1 MRSGARWL
9 MAVVCLLFMLGGCSK
24 DEEETRSEGSV
35 SPSARGVEV
44 EQAGYKPITVKNGG
58 TILGRVTIK
67 GEWKRINIP
76 VTKDQGVCG
85 KSLQDPTLIVNKA
98 GAVQNAVVRITDI
111 RQGKAIGDVKPVL
124 DQKGC
129 EYKPHVLVF
138 TTGTSVEILN
148 SDGILHNVHTFS
160 EKNTPFNKAQP
171 KFLKKITRK
180 FNEAETIPVKCDVHG
195 WMSGWLFVT
204 DNPYYDVTSEKG
216 AYRLEN
222 TPPGEYTVEVW
233 HERLGKQSKNVRV
246 TANEVADINF
256 IFSGPVN

>member
-1 MRSGARWL
+1 MRNGTRLL
-9 MAVVCLLFMLGGCSK
+9 MTAVSLLLMIGGCSK
-24 DEEETRSEGSV
+24 EEEEARSDRSV
-35 SPSARGVEV
+35 SSSPKRAVIED
-44 EQAGYKPITVKNGG
+44 AGYKTIAVKNGG
-58 TILGRVTIK
+58 TISGKVSFK
-67 GEWKRINIP
+67 GEWKVRNIP

-85 KSLQDPTLIVNKA
+85 KSQKNPSLIVNEE

-111 RQGKAIGDVKPVL
+111 RQGKAIGVVKPVL

-129 EYKPHVLVF
+129 EYKPHVLAF
-138 TTGTSVEILN
+138 TVGTSIEILN

-180 FNEAETIPVKCDVHG
+180 FNEAEAILAKCDVHG
-195 WMSGWLFVT
+195 WMSSWLFVT

-222 TPPGEYTVEVW
+222 APPGEYTVEVW

-246 TANEVADINF
+246 AANGVININF